1 MKSHAASIPRTDAGD
16 DRDRTLIAGIAAGDQ
31 AAFREIHSRYYRR
44 VAFFTR
50 GITRCHE
57 LAEEITN
64 DTLLI
69 IWRSARRFK
78 GASRVSTWI
87 MGIARRVSMMS
98 LRTVRRHRAHEE
110 SMPDLIDKTY
120 EPWSETEVRE
130 WVRAALAL
138 LPKEQQTVLELSYG
152 LGHSCK
158 EIADGTNCPLNTVK
172 TRMYYGRRKL
182 KLLLP
187 TLAGSDERSG
197 RDSPPRH

>member
-1 MKSHAASIPRTDAGD
+1 MKSHAAAISRTDAGD
-16 DRDRTLIAGIAAGDQ
+16 DRDRTLIAEIAAGDQ

-110 SMPDLIDKTY
+110 SMPDLVDKTY

-130 WVRAALAL
+130 WVRAALAR

-187 TLAGSDERSG
+187 TLAGSDDG
-197 RDSPPRH
+197 